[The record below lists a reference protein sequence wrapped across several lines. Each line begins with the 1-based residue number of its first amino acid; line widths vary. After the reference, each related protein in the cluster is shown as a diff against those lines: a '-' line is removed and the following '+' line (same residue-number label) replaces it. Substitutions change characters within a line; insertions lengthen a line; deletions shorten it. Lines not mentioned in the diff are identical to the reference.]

1 MRFRTDKKCVRKKD
15 KHGRWYALCNPKNTD
30 YHWEQVRV
38 CNHCNCVVIEKQE
51 EASDGTI

>member
-1 MRFRTDKKCVRKKD
+1 MRFRTDKKCVRRKD

-38 CNHCNCVVIEKQE
+38 CNHCNCIVIEKQK
-51 EASDGTI
+51 EASDE